1 LIITTAAAVYRI
13 TALCVCMRIFNIWSL
28 PAGMAAR
35 GLSPSGGGVYFG
47 QLLGMSDNLTFTLG
61 QHGYEAFKYVP
72 YG

>member
-1 LIITTAAAVYRI
+1 
-13 TALCVCMRIFNIWSL
+13 
-28 PAGMAAR
+28 MAAR

-47 QLLGMSDNLTFTLG
+47 QLLGMADNLSFTLG